1 MADIWV
7 VLTVVAFFAICVA
20 FVAGCDRLIGSDAET
35 IDHDEA
41 LTAEAGSPVG
51 PGDGAVAEV
60 TA

>member
-1 MADIWV
+1 MADLWV

-41 LTAEAGSPVG
+41 LVADDAPADAVG
-51 PGDGAVAEV
+51 AEV